1 MGIIHTNY
9 QFYARGEKHGV
20 VKKPVVKAACAFT
33 VRAHCHRIIKLS
45 DALQGYAK
53 EKEMVENVHGVSL
66 ILCVSLRVG
75 RSGRGVLNCFGVVF
89 FYIHVFFVDYF
100 GGVSWVEGESYLV
113 FNRFYVQI

>member
-1 MGIIHTNY
+1 MVGIIHTNY

-20 VKKPVVKAACAFT
+20 VKKPIVKAACAFT

-66 ILCVSLRVG
+66 MSLKSDELGERHGKKTYTRLYSDLWG
-75 RSGRGVLNCFGVVF
+75 R
-89 FYIHVFFVDYF
+89 D
-100 GGVSWVEGESYLV
+100 W
-113 FNRFYVQI
+113 